1 MRCYICDRETTDF
14 HREPDGR
21 WISLCPKCK
30 SNQQRYR
37 DVNEEECDMKLLKM
51 NPIDLIKE
59 IDNECR
65 ATDSQTASVSK

>member
-14 HREPDGR
+14 HKEPDGR

-30 SNQQRYR
+30 KKPKLYH
-37 DVNEEECDMKLLKM
+37 DVNEEECDMALLRM
-51 NPIDLIKE
+51 SPLDLIKE

-65 ATDSQTASVSK
+65 ATDCKTASVSK